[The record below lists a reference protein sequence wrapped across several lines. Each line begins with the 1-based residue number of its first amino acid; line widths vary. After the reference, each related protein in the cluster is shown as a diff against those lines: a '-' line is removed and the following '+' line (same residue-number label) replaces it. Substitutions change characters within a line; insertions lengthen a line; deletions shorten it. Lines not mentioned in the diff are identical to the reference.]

1 MNAPALQELRRKL
14 AADEPTYGLWITL
27 ESASITEMAV
37 ALGLDW
43 VVIDAEHGHLDWREI
58 LDHLRAAVRSRT
70 VALVRLAELNAGLIK
85 RALDIGADGVVIPWI
100 ETAEELARAVAY
112 AHYPPPG
119 RRGIGGE
126 RATCWGRCLPQ
137 HVAEAEANVLVVPII
152 ESVRAAE
159 NIEQIC
165 QVPGVELVQLGPADF
180 SSTAGFPGQW
190 EGPGV
195 AQQLLAIKD
204 TVRRHGKHCGVVAT
218 DADDLLSRRAQG
230 FRFLGVGLDAGLL
243 VRSISAVV
251 AAVGRIPS
259 IKPGF
264 PVSVA
269 EQREAAEEGV
279 GSRTMGHAPAATP
292 PMRAAAPAASGSAPV
307 GAGLAE
313 TTITAE
319 AGASPAVSSPAVGG
333 SSVVAGS
340 LAVAHSLPAVGGT
353 PVVGTRDDATRL
365 PGGHSAGGTDVPVV
379 VATTARAA
387 RLELEPGVV
396 FRPLVGGFNSQANMT
411 VGWVKFAPQK
421 GLPCHEHLFPELMVV
436 TAGEL
441 LLQVEDRAYQLNA
454 GDALCVPP
462 HTPHRA
468 SNRSAHRPATI
479 YIAMGSAEP
488 TRTLV
493 ADRYVRR
500 MMPSSALGEPG
511 GEQIVR
517 AVLPPAGARA
527 VQAAFASDLTLG
539 SELTVRQERDI
550 PLASWFSRPA
560 LGSMGMGAVVL
571 AAGSRGT
578 MQRRQGDVTVL
589 AARGRCRCQV
599 CGRQQRLAEGAALL
613 VPAGYECALENDT
626 AGETLLVWVTAPRH
640 A

>member
-14 AADEPTYGLWITL
+14 AADEPTYGLWVTL

-58 LDHLRAAVRSRT
+58 LDHIRAAVRSRT

-112 AHYPPPG
+112 AHYPPRG

-137 HVAEAEANVLVVPII
+137 HVAEAEANVLVVPIV

-195 AQQLLAIKD
+195 AQQLLAIKE

-243 VRSISAVV
+243 VRSISAVI
-251 AAVGRIPS
+251 AAVGRVPTIQ
-259 IKPGF
+259 PGF

-269 EQREAAEEGV
+269 QQCDMAEEGA
-279 GSRTMGHAPAATP
+279 GSRSLGHTPAATS
-292 PMRAAAPAASGSAPV
+292 PMRPALPGASGSAPV
-307 GAGLAE
+307 GAEPPVTIVTASAGASSVAGSQGVRGLAE
-313 TTITAE
+313 VETSRAVRAAPAIAPTL
-319 AGASPAVSSPAVGG
+319 AGGDGRPSRAQAAQQDVPL
-333 SSVVAGS
+333 VVAS
-340 LAVAHSLPAVGGT
+340 
-353 PVVGTRDDATRL
+353 
-365 PGGHSAGGTDVPVV
+365 
-379 VATTARAA
+379 TARAA
-387 RLELEPGVV
+387 RQELEPGVV
-396 FRPLVGGFNSQANMT
+396 FRPLVGGFNSQANVT
-411 VGWVKFAPQK
+411 VGWVNFAPQK
-421 GLPCHEHLFPELMVV
+421 GLPCHQHAFPELMVV

-441 LLQVEDRAYQLNA
+441 LLQVEDRAYRLHA

-462 HTPHRA
+462 RTPHQARN
-468 SNRSAHRPATI
+468 SSAHRPATI
-479 YIAMGSAEP
+479 YIAMGAAEP

-493 ADRYVRR
+493 IDRYARR
-500 MMPSSALGEPG
+500 MMPNSAAGEPG
-511 GEQIVR
+511 LEQVVR
-517 AVLPPAGARA
+517 GVLPPVRARA
-527 VQAAFASDLTLG
+527 EQAAAASDLALEVG
-539 SELTVRQERDI
+539 RAI
-550 PLASWFSRPA
+550 PLESWFARPA
-560 LGSMGMGAVVL
+560 LNGMGMGAVVL
-571 AAGSRGT
+571 ASGSRGT
-578 MQRRQGDVTVL
+578 VQHGLGDVVVL
-589 AARGRCRCQV
+589 AVRGGCRCQFG
-599 CGRQQRLAEGAALL
+599 GRQQRLAEGTALL
-613 VPAGYECALENDT
+613 LLAGDECGLENDT
-626 AGETLLVWVTAPRH
+626 AGETLLIWVASARQ

>member
-14 AADEPTYGLWITL
+14 AADEPTYGLWVTL

-58 LDHLRAAVRSRT
+58 LDHIRAAVRSRT
-70 VALVRLAELNAGLIK
+70 VALVRLAELNAGLVK

-204 TVRRHGKHCGVVAT
+204 AVRRHGKHCGVVAT
-218 DADDLLSRRAQG
+218 DAEDLLSRRAQG
-230 FRFLGVGLDAGLL
+230 FRFLGVGLDAALF

-251 AAVGRIPS
+251 AAVGRVPAIQ
-259 IKPGF
+259 PGF
-264 PVSVA
+264 PVSA
-269 EQREAAEEGV
+269 GQQREVGEESV
-279 GSRTMGHAPAATP
+279 GSRAMGHSPVAMSPLQAALLAPSGSEAV
-292 PMRAAAPAASGSAPV
+292 RAGLPDTLIAAS
-307 GAGLAE
+307 
-313 TTITAE
+313 
-319 AGASPAVSSPAVGG
+319 AGASPVVGSPAVGG
-333 SSVVAGS
+333 PPLVETVPAVEAGS
-340 LAVAHSLPAVGGT
+340 PLAATAAAGAGLPSGAWAA
-353 PVVGTRDDATRL
+353 RQ
-365 PGGHSAGGTDVPVV
+365 DVSVL
-379 VATTARAA
+379 VATTARAP
-387 RLELEPGVV
+387 RQELEPGIV
-396 FRPLVGGFNSQANMT
+396 FRPLVGGFNSQANVT
-411 VGWVKFAPQK
+411 AGWVNFAPQK
-421 GLPCHEHLFPELMVV
+421 GLPCHEHPFPELMVV

-441 LLQVEDRAYQLNA
+441 LLQVEDRAYHLHA
-454 GDALCVPP
+454 GDAMCIPP
-462 HTPHRA
+462 HTPHQA
-468 SNRSAHRPATI
+468 SNSSAHRPATI
-479 YIAMGSAEP
+479 YIAMGSAQP
-488 TRTLV
+488 IRTLV
-493 ADRYVRR
+493 ADRYARR
-500 MMPSSALGEPG
+500 MMPRSAVGEPG
-511 GEQIVR
+511 GEQVVR

-527 VQAAFASDLTLG
+527 AQAASASDLALG
-539 SELTVRQERDI
+539 VTANV
-550 PLASWFSRPA
+550 PLESWFSRPA
-560 LGSMGMGAVVL
+560 LGGMGMGTAVLGPGSRRTLKHGLGDVVVL
-571 AAGSRGT
+571 A
-578 MQRRQGDVTVL
+578 V
-589 AARGRCRCQV
+589 RGRCCCQFG
-599 CGRQQRLAEGAALL
+599 GRRQRLGEGTALL
-613 VPAGYECALENDT
+613 MLAGFECVLENDT
-626 AGETLLVWVTAPRH
+626 AGETLLVWVAAARQ